1 MTFLVIVE
9 EFFIFELPSSEL
21 GVYDSFQQTQ

>member
-1 MTFLVIVE
+1 MTLVIIEV
-9 EFFIFELPSSEL
+9 FFIFELPSSEL